1 MTTEEGGPDIDR
13 FMTAA
18 RGRFPLSAEMSSAT
32 VWSATSDGIPQPD
45 KHLSTL
51 KWLNGLVLPGLLGID
66 HFYLRSPW
74 TGLMKM
80 LTVGGLG
87 LWWLW
92 DTFQVFTE
100 GDRVEMYGMTAP
112 FDLKTGIGQGMIT
125 AGPTHYEQ
133 RSSFSWWQAAAIF
146 SFLGADCF
154 LLGQWGKGARKITE
168 LALFL
173 AFLIPVL
180 SAYDGHIGSIL
191 SFGKLISLV
200 AAAYIGLIIGTE
212 WFLVVSQTFTA
223 PQELFNRGI
232 QVNPKEAEMLNAFRP
247 LIENL
252 TFLSEE
258 TRERII
264 RDMSYI
270 SVNGKEL
277 LYKFQILHRD
287 PAATPEELAA
297 QEEES
302 ESSETRDGT
311 WNWLISYLVLI
322 ASPFLFI
329 GYLIMKIF
337 QYGARAI
344 KYFFLPELAVVD
356 IQAAAATKVAEEAYK
371 KATGEP
377 FQYGGGRKSEQTLE
391 SVVLGGTVAAL
402 AGAGA
407 LKFLVD
413 YLMAEK

>member
-1 MTTEEGGPDIDR
+1 MTTEKEDPDR

-51 KWLNGLVLPGLLGID
+51 RWLNGLVLPGLLGID

-80 LTVGGLG
+80 FTIGGLG

-125 AGPTHYEQ
+125 AGTTYYEQ

-191 SFGKLISLV
+191 SFGKLLGLV

-232 QVNPKEAEMLNAFRP
+232 QVAPKEAEMLNAFRP

-270 SVNGKEL
+270 SINGKEL

-287 PAATPEELAA
+287 PSATPEELAA
-297 QEEES
+297 QETEV

-311 WNWLISYLVLI
+311 WNWLISYLVLL
-322 ASPFLFI
+322 ASPILLLIQGITFVVKAIVYFI
-329 GYLIMKIF
+329 FPEKLVADEMVKGQLEQLKRAAEGKALETVV
-337 QYGARAI
+337 GA
-344 KYFFLPELAVVD
+344 V
-356 IQAAAATKVAEEAYK
+356 QS
-371 KATGEP
+371 
-377 FQYGGGRKSEQTLE
+377 GGGRKTQTLE